1 LANSDNNEDLRASSH
16 NLAEHSPFV
25 NAVLKI
31 LPMVP
36 VVSNSLMRGR
46 VFPGRF
52 RPPRL
57 FHPKFAR
64 PLIMFMRTA
73 VTARSLLLSALAF
86 GVVGT
91 SQASIN
97 TDLSYVNMSSTTYN
111 RFKGWVDQAVAGNPG
126 YEFSANDAVVMF
138 RLTGQSQYCTLARTM
153 VDSQVSAAEAAIAA
167 NQNPEVAH
175 DSYLYAGAMIG
186 DLALTFDWCST
197 YVSAAQRT
205 RWSAYAERT
214 ISNIWSPSQAMW
226 GTRQA
231 SWSGWGTS
239 DPANN
244 YYYSFL
250 RATMYWGL
258 ASNSST
264 WISFLQTQKLPPLV
278 NYFALLPGG
287 GSEEGTGYGTSH
299 HKLFELYRVW
309 RDSMGTD
316 LANANA
322 HLTDTISYWL
332 HATVPTRNRFAPY
345 GDQSRNSNPEFYD
358 YHRHLLL
365 EARYLTNSTVARDL
379 ASWWINHNSVQQM
392 SSGFNFRDDLLPAG
406 TSTTLPAAPLTY
418 RATGIGHLFTR
429 TSWETGAT
437 WLTFSAGSY
446 AQSHA
451 HQDQGSFT
459 LFSGDWL
466 AVTENIWSHSGI
478 QQGTEVHNVVRF
490 VRSGV
495 NVRQRE
501 PSISSMNVTQQGPG
515 PGEVHVTGDLT
526 AAYTPGAGV
535 NSWQRSL
542 DFTGTRL
549 LVTDQFSL
557 LSGTQAIFQVNTP
570 TQPVIS
576 GKVAVAGGLTIR
588 VLEPVNATLTAV
600 NWRNVDSDF
609 LSGWKLEVQ
618 GTSTNTGFVVEMT
631 MGETI
636 FTGSFD

>member
-1 LANSDNNEDLRASSH
+1 MFIRTRA
-16 NLAEHSPFV
+16 A
-25 NAVLKI
+25 I
-31 LPMVP
+31 
-36 VVSNSLMRGR
+36 
-46 VFPGRF
+46 
-52 RPPRL
+52 
-57 FHPKFAR
+57 
-64 PLIMFMRTA
+64 
-73 VTARSLLLSALAF
+73 RSIFLSALAL
-86 GVVGT
+86 GACGLANAAIT
-91 SQASIN
+91 
-97 TDLSYVNMSSTTYN
+97 TDLSYVNMQSQAFS
-111 RFKGWVDQAVAGNPG
+111 RFRNWVDQAVGGNPG

-138 RLTGQSQYCTLARTM
+138 RLTNQSQYCILARNM
-153 VDSQVSAAEAAIAA
+153 VEAQVATAEAAIAA

-186 DLALTFDWCST
+186 DLALTYDWCST
-197 YVSAAQRT
+197 YVSASQRT

-214 ISNIWSPSQAMW
+214 ISNIWYPNAAQW
-226 GTRQA
+226 GTRPA
-231 SWSGWGTS
+231 SWSGWGTN

-250 RATMYWGL
+250 RATMYWAL
-258 ASNSST
+258 ASGSST
-264 WISFLQTQKLPPLV
+264 WTTYLQTQKLPPLED
-278 NYFALLPGG
+278 YFATLIGG

-309 RDSMGTD
+309 RDSTGTD
-316 LANANA
+316 LANANS

-345 GDQSRNSNPEFYD
+345 GDQSRSSNPEFYD

-365 EARYLTNSTVARDL
+365 EARYLTSSPAARDL

-392 SSGFNFRDDLLPAG
+392 ASGFNYRDDLLPPG
-406 TSTTLPAAPLTY
+406 TSSTLPAAPLTY
-418 RATGIGHLFTR
+418 RAAGVGHLFTR

-437 WLTFSAGSY
+437 WLSFSAGSY
-446 AQSHA
+446 SQSHA

-490 VRSGV
+490 VRNGA

-501 PSISSMNVTQQGPG
+501 PSVSSMNITQQGPG
-515 PGEVHVTGDLT
+515 PGEVHVTGNLS
-526 AAYTPGAGV
+526 AAYIAGQGV

-549 LVTDQFSL
+549 LVTDQFSV
-557 LSGTQAIFQVNTP
+557 LSGTTAIFQVNTP
-570 TQPVIS
+570 TQPIIT
-576 GKVAVAGGLTIR
+576 GNTAKAGGLTIR
-588 VLEPVNATLTAV
+588 VLQPANATLSAV

-609 LSGWKLEVQ
+609 LAGWKLEVQ
-618 GTSTNTGFVVEMT
+618 GGSTNTGFVVEMT
-631 MGETI
+631 MGEAI
-636 FTGSFD
+636 FTSSFDP